1 MSQLQKP
8 EEVEAVLRQYAQ
20 DLAPQAIKKLAA
32 AFNSKS
38 IGIKQ
43 LLMVLEMARS
53 SSEEDGGTITPDQFL
68 HCLHTVGF

>member
-1 MSQLQKP
+1 MYYQL
-8 EEVEAVLRQYAQ
+8 AS
-20 DLAPQAIKKLAA
+20 
-32 AFNSKS
+32 AFDSKS

-53 SSEEDGGTITPDQFL
+53 SSEEDGSGGAISADQFL